1 MLTRR
6 TLAIISVTLMLGAT
20 ACGSG
25 SVSTADLEAEVS
37 VQLEQLVGQ
46 APDSVDCPDALPA
59 EVDAEVRCTLT
70 SGDTTF
76 GLTLTVTSVKDGK
89 ALFDVVVDDAPQG

>member
-1 MLTRR
+1 MF
-6 TLAIISVTLMLGAT
+6 GAT
-20 ACGSG
+20 TCGSE
-25 SVSTADLEAEVS
+25 SVSTTDLDAEVSTQLEAE
-37 VQLEQLVGQ
+37 VGQ

-76 GLTLTVTSVKDGK
+76 GLTLTVTGVENDE
-89 ALFDVVVDDAPQG
+89 AVFDIVVDDEPQG

>member
-37 VQLEQLVGQ
+37 AQLEQLVGQ

-70 SGDTTF
+70 SGDTMF
-76 GLTLTVTSVKDGK
+76 GLTLTVTSVEDGK

>member
-1 MLTRR
+1 MLTRP

-76 GLTLTVTSVKDGK
+76 GLTLTVTSVEDGK

>member
-6 TLAIISVTLMLGAT
+6 SLAIVSVALMLGAT
-20 ACGSG
+20 ACGSE
-25 SVSTADLEAEVS
+25 SVSTTDLEAEVS
-37 VQLEQLVGQ
+37 TQLEAEVGQ

-76 GLTLTVTSVKDGK
+76 GLTLTVTSVENDE
-89 ALFDVVVDDAPQG
+89 AVFDVVVDDEPQG

>member
-6 TLAIISVTLMLGAT
+6 ALAIVSVTLILGVT

-25 SVSTADLEAEVS
+25 SVSTADLEAEVAA
-37 VQLEQLVGQ
+37 QLEAEVGQ
-46 APDSVDCPDALPA
+46 APDSVDCPDELPG
-59 EVDAEVRCTLT
+59 EVGAEVRCTLT

-76 GLTLTVTSVKDGK
+76 GLTLTVTSVEDDQ
-89 ALFDVVVDDAPQG
+89 ALFDVVVDDEPQG

>member
-1 MLTRR
+1 MFTRR
-6 TLAIISVTLMLGAT
+6 SLAIVSVTLMLGAT
-20 ACGSG
+20 ACGSE
-25 SVSTADLEAEVS
+25 SVSTTDLEAEVS
-37 VQLEQLVGQ
+37 TQLEAEVGQ

-76 GLTLTVTSVKDGK
+76 GLTLTVTSVENDE
-89 ALFDVVVDDAPQG
+89 AVFDVVVDDEPQG

>member
-6 TLAIISVTLMLGAT
+6 SLAIVSVTLMLGAT

-25 SVSTADLEAEVS
+25 EVSTDDLEAEVS
-37 VQLEQLVGQ
+37 AQLEPQVGQ
-46 APDSVDCPDALPA
+46 APDSVDCPEALPA

-76 GLTLTVTSVKDGK
+76 GLTLTDTSVENDQ
-89 ALFDVVVDDAPQG
+89 ALFDVVVDDAPEG

>member
-1 MLTRR
+1 M
-6 TLAIISVTLMLGAT
+6 
-20 ACGSG
+20 
-25 SVSTADLEAEVS
+25 STADLEAEVS
-37 VQLEQLVGQ
+37 AQLEQLVGQ

-70 SGDTTF
+70 SGDTMF
-76 GLTLTVTSVKDGK
+76 GLTLTVTSVEDGK